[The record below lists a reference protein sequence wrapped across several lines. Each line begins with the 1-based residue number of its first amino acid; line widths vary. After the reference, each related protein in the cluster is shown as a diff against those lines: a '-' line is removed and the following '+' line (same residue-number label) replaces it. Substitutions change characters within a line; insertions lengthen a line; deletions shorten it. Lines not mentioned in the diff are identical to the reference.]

1 LSNLARDFKGKYML
15 LMETIYSELHAF
27 DIVDNAEEFSTVW
40 CGKSKSW
47 FAVQKNKGGDLSVAA
62 AIKLLNYTKVRRA
75 MRILKRKQLG
85 SILDDEIKLL
95 SAVVVRLDDYLL
107 QSHNIAEVAEAA
119 ALVKIAQKT
128 QAQR

>member
-1 LSNLARDFKGKYML
+1 LARDFKGKYML